1 LCDAHSLCT
10 RVRPA
15 SARGSDA
22 IAFSLTSTTFAAS
35 PSSQTYSGE
44 RGEARVSLGHD
55 ARLPRR
61 LRALQRAVRPVVVAP
76 ELIHGHGDVP
86 AQLLEALLDLREERV
101 HGTRSTARGRDTST
115 TPRAT
120 SSDDAQIREREFSTR
135 VLATPFRASL
145 DSKIRQNATRFG
157 VSSDGSIDPR
167 GTAIRPAKLTG
178 DSTQGITVRRFRS
191 RNRTRDRIDDLFFWA
206 LTVSHSIAHATI
218 CREPSRRAREKAKSA
233 LSPNPVQ
240 DAHSAERPA
249 HATVERPH
257 ERGLRLLLVGESAG
271 VLPRGLRAAVPGV
284 RRTGVSRD
292 VPNSASRRPE
302 SSAVRRALRAR
313 SESRARVLTRPRVA
327 DALSGGT
334 NAPRPS
340 ISRARA
346 SSRRAAARARGR
358 DVCRARAR
366 LLTPTRR

>member
-1 LCDAHSLCT
+1 MT
-10 RVRPA
+10 R
-15 SARGSDA
+15 D
-22 IAFSLTSTTFAAS
+22 
-35 PSSQTYSGE
+35 SSFFF
-44 RGEARVSLGHD
+44 
-55 ARLPRR
+55 RL
-61 LRALQRAVRPVVVAP
+61 
-76 ELIHGHGDVP
+76 
-86 AQLLEALLDLREERV
+86 
-101 HGTRSTARGRDTST
+101 S
-115 TPRAT
+115 
-120 SSDDAQIREREFSTR
+120 R

-145 DSKIRQNATRFG
+145 DSKIRQNPTRFG

-178 DSTQGITVRRFRS
+178 DSTQRITVRRFRS

-218 CREPSRRAREKAKSA
+218 CREPSRRPRKSKKRTFPESRAGRA
-233 LSPNPVQ
+233 LRR
-240 DAHSAERPA
+240 APA

-313 SESRARVLTRPRVA
+313 SESRARVPTRPRVA

>member
-1 LCDAHSLCT
+1 MTRNSRT
-10 RVRPA
+10 RVFDSRSRDAVSGESRFEDSTKRDPLRSFFGRVDRSTWDSDSPCEIDGRFDPGNHGSTVSVAKPNARPDRRFVFLGSDCFSLNRA
-15 SARGSDA
+15 RDDLPRTLSARPRKSKKR
-22 IAFSLTSTTFAAS
+22 TFPESRA
-35 PSSQTYSGE
+35 G
-44 RGEARVSLGHD
+44 
-55 ARLPRR
+55 
-61 LRALQRAVRPVVVAP
+61 RAL
-76 ELIHGHGDVP
+76 
-86 AQLLEALLDLREERV
+86 
-101 HGTRSTARGRDTST
+101 
-115 TPRAT
+115 
-120 SSDDAQIREREFSTR
+120 
-135 VLATPFRASL
+135 
-145 DSKIRQNATRFG
+145 
-157 VSSDGSIDPR
+157 
-167 GTAIRPAKLTG
+167 
-178 DSTQGITVRRFRS
+178 
-191 RNRTRDRIDDLFFWA
+191 
-206 LTVSHSIAHATI
+206 
-218 CREPSRRAREKAKSA
+218 RRA
-233 LSPNPVQ
+233 
-240 DAHSAERPA
+240 PA

-313 SESRARVLTRPRVA
+313 SESRARVPTRPRVA